1 MADRVYNCHPGIGG
15 TVSGIA
21 LVASDDFSARY
32 DLDRI
37 EGVFSRPAHALC
49 GENYVGKIL
58 ILNNAK
64 GGVASSWMLREM
76 ASRNMAPAAL
86 VLNSSN
92 PIIAQGAAFA
102 NLCFVDRF
110 EVDITREVKSAER
123 VTLDP
128 QAGTLTVHG

>member
-1 MADRVYNCHPGIGG
+1 
-15 TVSGIA
+15 
-21 LVASDDFSARY
+21 
-32 DLDRI
+32 
-37 EGVFSRPAHALC
+37 
-49 GENYVGKIL
+49 
-58 ILNNAK
+58 
-64 GGVASSWMLREM
+64 MLREM

-110 EVDITREVKSAER
+110 DVDITCEVKSAER
-123 VTLDP
+123 VTIDP